1 MTDPVAYLET
11 IQLDLTNLTHLFALP
26 ESVWS
31 EGRFTYTMRE
41 ENGEFICVFRGDGK
55 EAEMR
60 QSVPDHPDARL
71 RELHRKR
78 VCRRLCR
85 QTCYA
90 LLRDVTGIHPPWGSM
105 TGIRPTRLFY
115 EALENGL
122 NPEDAEK
129 HLVEHFD
136 ILPEKARLLRETVE
150 VQQLLPPPAD
160 GWADV
165 YIGIPFCTTRCTYC
179 SFSSGEI
186 GKGERVEPYLAAL
199 FEEMRSGTQ
208 ILRDAGKQLRAVYVG
223 GGTPTSL
230 NEDQF
235 QRLLDEMLT
244 CFPGASE
251 YTVEAGR
258 PDTLTPN
265 KLQAIRERNI
275 RRISINPQTM
285 NDRTLQVIG
294 RAHTAEDV
302 RRAYAMAREA
312 GIGHINMDV
321 IAGLPGE
328 HAEDF
333 ARTMQAAK
341 ELKPESLTV
350 HTLAIKRTSRLQIEK
365 WPLPDGR
372 EAAEMVEMGRQT
384 AQEMG
389 MKPYYLY
396 RQKYMA
402 GNQENVGYAL
412 PGHACQ
418 YNVDIMEENT
428 HILAF
433 GAGGI
438 SKRVFPEEGHIE
450 RQPNVSNIEIYI
462 ERHAQMA
469 EKKRALFL
477 GENAAEE

>member
-1 MTDPVAYLET
+1 MHIAITDDRASDLADAKNY
-11 IQLDLTNLTHLFALP
+11 IQEHIQERYP
-26 ESVWS
+26 
-31 EGRFTYTMRE
+31 
-41 ENGEFICVFRGDGK
+41 
-55 EAEMR
+55 EAEEFVQIETFSSAEELLRAFEVGKYDILVLDIYMR
-60 QSVPDHPDARL
+60 DMSGMEAAKII
-71 RELHRKR
+71 RKR
-78 VCRRLCR
+78 
-85 QTCYA
+85 
-90 LLRDVTGIHPPWGSM
+90 
-105 TGIRPTRLFY
+105 
-115 EALENGL
+115 
-122 NPEDAEK
+122 DAEVSIIF
-129 HLVEHFD
+129 LTSSVEHV
-136 ILPEKARLLRETVE
+136 LE
-150 VQQLLPPPAD
+150 
-160 GWADV
+160 G
-165 YIGIPFCTTRCTYC
+165 Y
-179 SFSSGEI
+179 
-186 GKGERVEPYLAAL
+186 RVFATGYFIKPI
-199 FEEMRSGTQ
+199 M
-208 ILRDAGKQLRAVYVG
+208 
-223 GGTPTSL
+223 
-230 NEDQF
+230 
-235 QRLLDEMLT
+235 
-244 CFPGASE
+244 
-251 YTVEAGR
+251 
-258 PDTLTPN
+258 
-265 KLQAIRERNI
+265 
-275 RRISINPQTM
+275 
-285 NDRTLQVIG
+285 
-294 RAHTAEDV
+294 
-302 RRAYAMAREA
+302 
-312 GIGHINMDV
+312 
-321 IAGLPGE
+321 E

-372 EAAEMVEMGRQT
+372 EAAEMVEMGRRT

-477 GENAAEE
+477 GKNAADE

>member
-1 MTDPVAYLET
+1 
-11 IQLDLTNLTHLFALP
+11 
-26 ESVWS
+26 
-31 EGRFTYTMRE
+31 
-41 ENGEFICVFRGDGK
+41 
-55 EAEMR
+55 
-60 QSVPDHPDARL
+60 
-71 RELHRKR
+71 
-78 VCRRLCR
+78 
-85 QTCYA
+85 
-90 LLRDVTGIHPPWGSM
+90 
-105 TGIRPTRLFY
+105 
-115 EALENGL
+115 
-122 NPEDAEK
+122 
-129 HLVEHFD
+129 
-136 ILPEKARLLRETVE
+136 
-150 VQQLLPPPAD
+150 
-160 GWADV
+160 
-165 YIGIPFCTTRCTYC
+165 
-179 SFSSGEI
+179 
-186 GKGERVEPYLAAL
+186 
-199 FEEMRSGTQ
+199 
-208 ILRDAGKQLRAVYVG
+208 
-223 GGTPTSL
+223 
-230 NEDQF
+230 
-235 QRLLDEMLT
+235 
-244 CFPGASE
+244 
-251 YTVEAGR
+251 
-258 PDTLTPN
+258 
-265 KLQAIRERNI
+265 
-275 RRISINPQTM
+275 
-285 NDRTLQVIG
+285 
-294 RAHTAEDV
+294 
-302 RRAYAMAREA
+302 MAREE

-333 ARTMQAAK
+333 ARTMQAAL
-341 ELKPESLTV
+341 ELRPESLTV

-372 EAAEMVEMGRQT
+372 EAAEMVEMGRRT

-462 ERHAQMA
+462 ERYAQMA